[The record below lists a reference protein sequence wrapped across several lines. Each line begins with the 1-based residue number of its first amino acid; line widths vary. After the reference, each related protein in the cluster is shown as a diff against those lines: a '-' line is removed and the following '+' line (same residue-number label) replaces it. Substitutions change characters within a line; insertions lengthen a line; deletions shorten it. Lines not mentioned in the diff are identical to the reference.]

1 MLNSKLIFNLI
12 LIFSIF
18 SISFALFLEFVLDY
32 MPCRLCVYQ
41 RIPYYLIIL
50 TGLINIFNKK
60 YFSYVYLIF
69 ALLIFAELLTS
80 GYHSLSSFGLI
91 NYIGCESASLPSD
104 ITQLKNALLND
115 SLVVDCSNAN
125 LKYLGIPLSLYNFLF
140 STFFLLLIV
149 LNAYKK
155 KN

>member
-32 MPCRLCVYQ
+32 MPCRFCTYQ

-80 GYHSLSSFGLI
+80 GFHSLTTFGII
-91 NYIGCESASLPSD
+91 NYTGCESASLPSD

>member
-41 RIPYYLIIL
+41 RVPYYLIIL

-80 GYHSLSSFGLI
+80 GFHSLTTFGII
-91 NYIGCESASLPSD
+91 NYTGCESTSLPSD

>member
-32 MPCRLCVYQ
+32 MPCRLCTYQ

-80 GYHSLSSFGLI
+80 GFHSLTTFGII
-91 NYIGCESASLPSD
+91 NYTGCESASLPSD

>member
-32 MPCRLCVYQ
+32 MPCRLCTYH

-69 ALLIFAELLTS
+69 ALLIIVELLIS
-80 GYHSLSSFGLI
+80 GFHSLTTFGII
-91 NYIGCESASLPSD
+91 NYTGCESASLPSD